1 MNERSGIA
9 ADTIDVADVARTLR
23 RQWRAM
29 IVCVALGIAGA
40 GMVLLFATRRFEGKS
55 TILAKGGST
64 GGTSIINRI
73 TGVGDLLGGLSS
85 LTGASGLE
93 TELQVL
99 RSRALAGE
107 VVDSLQLQVRVREP
121 EGTAA
126 TAVVTRSEFVGAFA
140 PRTLRI
146 ERVRNGS
153 YRATWNDSTFQA
165 DLAKPLVLDV
175 GSITFRGASLPPKL
189 ELRVLDREDAIT
201 RYGKRLNAT
210 KAGGDVAKIV
220 FQAEDSVTAA
230 AATNALVEF
239 YLRRRKTLDRG
250 VNQRRV
256 EFVAAQLDSTAQVLA
271 ETERAL
277 RQYQEASGI
286 INAEEV
292 GKIEIE
298 GSSLLRQRLT
308 DVQVDEATITQLLVQ
323 ADAGRITSRDLA
335 AFPGFL
341 RGTAVS
347 PLMSQLSEL
356 EARRIRL
363 LERRTERDPEVQ
375 AIDTTMRVVEA
386 NIVAMARSYA
396 GSIRR
401 QRTEL
406 QGRVDSLHRSM
417 LAIPAA
423 AERGGRLQRD
433 VERLT
438 AIYTALQ
445 AQLVEAR
452 LATVGEGGD
461 VRQMDFAVP
470 PRTAAFPKPMLTMG
484 IGIASGLLAGMVV
497 SLLLGW
503 FGRWLRDPVEIER
516 AVGVIAERFR
526 PDAPLLMAG
535 APTARTVL
543 VVPLNGTAYSA
554 TVAERL
560 ARTARQRAIQATVV
574 DLSASLASGNGK
586 VGTET
591 IDVSAMIDKLEQE
604 NAMVIV
610 QMPELGSEV
619 TFAALRA
626 TRPVLL
632 VAPPGPVERARLS
645 SAVDT
650 LRRLQVPCAGV
661 VISDAP
667 GALP

>member
-1 MNERSGIA
+1 MHERPGVA
-9 ADTIDVADVARTLR
+9 ADAIDVADVARTLR
-23 RQWRAM
+23 RQWRALLG
-29 IVCVALGIAGA
+29 CLGIGLTAA
-40 GMVLLFATRRFEGKS
+40 LAVLLFATPRFEGKS
-55 TILAKGGST
+55 TILAKGGAA
-64 GGTSIINRI
+64 GGTSIVSRI

-85 LTGASGLE
+85 LTGASALE

-107 VVDSLQLQVRVREP
+107 VVDSLQLQVLIRDP
-121 EGTAA
+121 AGTPA
-126 TAVVTRSEFVGAFA
+126 TAFVERSHFPGSFA
-140 PRTLRI
+140 PRTLRL
-146 ERVRNGS
+146 ERQDSGS
-153 YRATWNDSTFQA
+153 YRANWGDSTMNV
-165 DLAKPLVLDV
+165 DLSRPLSLDV
-175 GSITFRGASLPPKL
+175 GDITFRAASLPNKL
-189 ELRVLDREDAIT
+189 KLVVLDREDAIT
-201 RYGKRLNAT
+201 RFAKRLNAT

-239 YLRRRKTLDRG
+239 YLRRRKTVDRG

-256 EFVAAQLDSTAQVLA
+256 EFVAAQLDSTAAALA
-271 ETERAL
+271 GTERDL
-277 RQYQEASGI
+277 RRYQEASGI
-286 INAEEV
+286 IDATEV
-292 GKIEIE
+292 GKVEIE
-298 GSSLLRQRLT
+298 GSSLLRQQLT
-308 DVQVDEATITQLLVQ
+308 EVQVDEATITQLLAQ

-335 AFPGFL
+335 AYPGFL
-341 RGTAVS
+341 RGTAVG
-347 PLMSQLSEL
+347 PLMTQLSEL
-356 EARRIRL
+356 EARRIQL
-363 LERRTERDPEVQ
+363 LERRTERDPEVL
-375 AIDTTMRVVEA
+375 AIDATMRVVES
-386 NIVAMARSYA
+386 NIIATARSYA

-401 QRTEL
+401 QRSEL

-423 AERGGRLQRD
+423 AERGGRLARD

-445 AQLVEAR
+445 AQMVEAR
-452 LATVGEGGD
+452 LAAVGEGGD
-461 VRQMDFAVP
+461 VRQVDYAVP
-470 PRTAAFPKPMLTMG
+470 QRKPAFPKPVLTMG
-484 IGIASGLLAGMVV
+484 IGAAGGLLAGMVV
-497 SLLLGW
+497 ALLLGW
-503 FGRWLRDPVEIER
+503 FGRWLRDPMEIER

-526 PDAPLLMAG
+526 PDAPLLMTG

-560 ARTARQRAIQATVV
+560 ARTARQRALQATVV

-586 VGTET
+586 AGTES

-619 TFAALRA
+619 TFAVLRA

-632 VAPPGPVERARLS
+632 VAPPGPVDRARLS
-645 SAVDT
+645 SAVET

-667 GALP
+667 GALT